1 MRRVATLLFLLLCS
15 LPFGISL
22 AGCGGSGTSSQYC
35 NGSSGPLIGQAQNIT
50 LQPQIGGISLN
61 FAQSTNIN
69 TPTATDCKGNAVSIS
84 RYTYA
89 APAAQAAGVLDIN
102 PSNGSL
108 CAGVW
113 NRNSPGGTPDFSTCS
128 STGKSGI
135 AELTASGGGA
145 ASNKIFVYIH
155 PVVTSIEIGTRNPAF
170 GCDVDP
176 ATDCPGYTAS
186 IPPAT
191 NVGIYNPNDCISFGQ
206 SAQLVLRFYQ
216 GPKSATLPDPNNI
229 TFVAGHATLNATTPS
244 LVTFNN
250 DNGVVTATAPGSTVV
265 TASLG
270 PGGTTTSNAGF
281 IAVCAPRSIVINTP
295 NAVNGTVSINAN
307 NTEALT
313 ATAIDTKGVQISGLN
328 LTYTSTSPI
337 ATPASSI
344 GITPAFAGGA
354 AINAICLPPT
364 CNPAPLEEVGRY
376 PNGTPA
382 QNGKPVA
389 SNTIVTNT
397 PGTTSSL
404 IWVSSTDSQYLL
416 PIDLTTNTVSTPT
429 RLPYPPTSMVLTQ
442 DGTSIF
448 LGSNSGLMTFATGS
462 NGVTRIDQS
471 IQGLVL
477 SPSPNSLQVV
487 ATDPQRQL
495 VYIYQPNS
503 GTVINSFHGVG
514 TRAAWSTDG
523 QTAYIVTADNHL
535 LVYSSSTSWH
545 SYDLSSAGALNDV
558 TGAVPAVG
566 AFIGAST
573 TINARSYCPNTTT
586 AVTDYFPQAGSLT
599 ASAAIGDRLAA
610 TNDGK
615 HLLDVRLATANGTPV
630 LNDLLLGNGAGLPT
644 QECPENGS
652 TPSFTATT
660 NTVVVTGLQ
669 AGAVTGIFPASDSS
683 IAFITNTAATGAPST
698 GAVIA
703 AYRPATTGAGTISNV
718 PLASGA
724 TAAISGAISTDNK
737 TFFAGTSGDNLL
749 HFINVTTL
757 ADASQINPRLPS
769 LSNPSGT
776 AVPNLIVA
784 RPRAATAT
792 GQ

>member
-1 MRRVATLLFLLLCS
+1 MRRVVTLFFLLFCA

-22 AGCGGSGTSSQYC
+22 AGCGGGSSSQYC

-61 FAQSTNIN
+61 FAQSSTIT
-69 TPTATDCKGNAVSIS
+69 TPTATDCKGNAVSIG
-84 RYTYA
+84 RFTYA
-89 APAAQAAGVLDIN
+89 APAAQAAGILDIN
-102 PSNGSL
+102 PNTGSV

-113 NRNSPGGTPDFSTCS
+113 NRNSPGGVPDFSTCS
-128 STGKSGI
+128 PTGKSGI
-135 AELTASGGGA
+135 AEITASGSGA
-145 ASNKIFVYIH
+145 SSNKILVYIH
-155 PVVTSIEIGTRNPAF
+155 PVVTNIEIGTRNPAN

-186 IPPAT
+186 IPPAA

-206 SAQLVLRFYQ
+206 SAQLVLRFYK

-229 TFVAGHATLNATTPS
+229 TFTAGHALLNATTPG

-270 PGGTTTSNAGF
+270 VGGTTTSNSGF
-281 IAVCAPRSIVINTP
+281 VSVCAPRSIVINTP
-295 NAVNGTVSINAN
+295 NALSGSVNVNVN

-313 ATAIDTKGVQISGLN
+313 ATAIDTKGVTISGLS
-328 LTYTSTSPI
+328 LTYTSSSPI
-337 ATPASSI
+337 ATPASGV

-364 CNPAPLEEVGRY
+364 CNPAPLEAVGRY

-389 SNTIVTNT
+389 SNTLVSNT
-397 PGTTSSL
+397 SGTSSSL

-416 PIDLTTNTVSTPT
+416 PIDLTATTVTTPT
-429 RLPYPPTSMVLTQ
+429 RLPYQPNSMVLTQ

-448 LGSNSGLMTFATGS
+448 LGSSSGLMTFSTGS

-471 IQGLVL
+471 IQGQVL
-477 SPSPNSLQVV
+477 SPSPNSTQVV

-495 VYIYQPNS
+495 VYIYQPNNS
-503 GTVINSFHGVG
+503 TVLTSYAGVG
-514 TRAAWSTDG
+514 TRATWSTDG
-523 QTAYIVTADNHL
+523 QTAYVITADNHL
-535 LVYSSSTSWH
+535 LVYNTFTSWH
-545 SYDLSSAGALNDV
+545 AYDLSAAGALNDV
-558 TGAVPAVG
+558 IGAIPAVG
-566 AFIGAST
+566 AFIGSASSVSG
-573 TINARSYCPNTTT
+573 RSYCPNTTT
-586 AVTDYFPQAGSLT
+586 AVTDYYPQAANFA
-599 ASAAIGDRLAA
+599 ASAAVSDRLTA

-615 HLLDVRLATANGTPV
+615 HLLDARLATANGTPV
-630 LNDLLLGNGAGLPT
+630 VNDLLLGNGTGLPT
-644 QECPENGS
+644 QQCPENGS
-652 TPSFTATT
+652 TPAFAAT
-660 NTVVVTGLQ
+660 NSTVALTGLQ
-669 AGAVTGIFPASDSS
+669 AGSLTGIFAASDSS
-683 IAFITNTAATGAPST
+683 IAFLTNTAATGAPST

-703 AYRPATTGAGTISNV
+703 AYKPAVSGAGTVSTV
-718 PLASGA
+718 KLANGA
-724 TAAISGAISTDNK
+724 TAAVGGVISTDNK
-737 TFFAGTSGDNLL
+737 TFYAGTSGDNLL
-749 HFINVTTL
+749 HFINATTL
-757 ADASQINPRLPS
+757 TDTSQINPRLPS

-784 RPRAATAT
+784 RPRTAIAT
-792 GQ
+792 Q